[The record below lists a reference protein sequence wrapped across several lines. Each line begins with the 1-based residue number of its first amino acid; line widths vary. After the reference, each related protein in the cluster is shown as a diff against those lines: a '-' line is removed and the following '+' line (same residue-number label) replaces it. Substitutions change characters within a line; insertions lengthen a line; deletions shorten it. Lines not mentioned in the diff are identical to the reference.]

1 MPCQLVAISWSFD
14 SFSVRL
20 AILDLKNI
28 GRLSF
33 VARIFMKALS
43 SILCLVKSARFVP
56 PGYESRVEVAELSK
70 EEESKSQ
77 RKLIAK
83 QPQKTI
89 EMLSKK
95 HPSTSYKNRM

>member
-70 EEESKSQ
+70 EEESKS
-77 RKLIAK
+77 RC
-83 QPQKTI
+83 
-89 EMLSKK
+89 
-95 HPSTSYKNRM
+95 SYKMKGCFITSSSFGFKVCGGLNP